1 MHAADVTQSCMVC
14 IKNSNFQALC
24 KLSDMDLISIY
35 IGGMIHDFKHPGLNN
50 GFLINTAHELST
62 RYNDISVL
70 ENHHIAEAF
79 KIIRSEPK
87 FDIFCMLNKEEKK
100 SIRKKIV
107 ECVLATDM
115 TSHAR
120 YYQMIKLKVERF
132 EIKQGKNSDQ
142 IFNPATNDSIPQTQQ
157 DFCSLIL
164 HFCDIANPA
173 KPFDVYK
180 NWMNTVMEEF
190 FRQGDK
196 ERQLGIPI
204 SFLCDRNTVSIEGS
218 QIGFIDGIVLPFAIP
233 IIEIFPT
240 LAFFTK
246 NLNENKN
253 ILKLMKEAKEKVKEK
268 EIAEKD
274 KDKEKEIDK
283 DKDKEKDKIK
293 DKEKDKVENEKQKS
307 NDEVKNSN
315 DTNNIIVSNNTITT
329 EEGNKDKKE
338 LQNADKVKEVERA

>member
-1 MHAADVTQSCMVC
+1 MVC
-14 IKNSNFQALC
+14 IKNSNFQTLC
-24 KLSDMDLISIY
+24 KLNDLDIISIY
-35 IGGMIHDFKHPGLNN
+35 IGGIIHDFKHPGLNN

-62 RYNDISVL
+62 KYNDISVL

-79 KIIRSEPK
+79 RIIRSDTK
-87 FDIFCMLNKEEKK
+87 YDIFCLLSKDEKK
-100 SIRKKIV
+100 SIRKKII

-132 EIKQGKNSDQ
+132 EISQGTNSDL
-142 IFNPATNDSIPQTQQ
+142 IFSPTTNDSIPQTQQ

-196 ERQLGIPI
+196 ERQLEIPI
-204 SFLCDRNTVSIEGS
+204 SFLCDRHTVSIEGS
-218 QIGFIDGIVLPFAIP
+218 QIGFIDGIVLPFALP

-240 LAFFTK
+240 LSFFTK
-246 NLNENKN
+246 NLSENKN
-253 ILKLMKEAKEKVKEK
+253 ILKLMKEAKEKLKEK
-268 EIAEKD
+268 ENAENKGENDKRKMKEDRKISENIISDKATIPENSNAEK
-274 KDKEKEIDK
+274 IS
-283 DKDKEKDKIK
+283 
-293 DKEKDKVENEKQKS
+293 VEN
-307 NDEVKNSN
+307 
-315 DTNNIIVSNNTITT
+315 
-329 EEGNKDKKE
+329 KKH
-338 LQNADKVKEVERA
+338 